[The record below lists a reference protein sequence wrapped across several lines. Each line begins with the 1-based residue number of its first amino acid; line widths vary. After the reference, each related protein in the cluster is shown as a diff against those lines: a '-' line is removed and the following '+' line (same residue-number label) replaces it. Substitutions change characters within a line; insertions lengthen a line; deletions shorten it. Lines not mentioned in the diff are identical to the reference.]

1 MECGGCKQGVE
12 RVWWTCTRLPGRA
25 CLPALI
31 IINIGFRSVWR
42 ARFVPPRPE
51 LTKDESGQL
60 SFRIHP
66 INRSRKRTPLN
77 SETPG
82 SARRV
87 LGSIE
92 RSLHKVRHVLTP
104 KRTEGVAQPAL
115 LSTKVSQVVFLHQTM
130 QIIRIR
136 WWFLFGGNQ
145 QQILFQIRTITVK
158 SRVPLMNCPLS
169 RLQRQLHLRALARN
183 GVSKELPE

>member
-1 MECGGCKQGVE
+1 
-12 RVWWTCTRLPGRA
+12 
-25 CLPALI
+25 
-31 IINIGFRSVWR
+31 
-42 ARFVPPRPE
+42 VPPRPE

-60 SFRIHP
+60 SFRIYP
-66 INRSRKRTPLN
+66 MNRSRKRTPLN

-115 LSTKVSQVVFLHQTM
+115 LSTKVSQVVFFTSNDANH
-130 QIIRIR
+130 
-136 WWFLFGGNQ
+136 
-145 QQILFQIRTITVK
+145 
-158 SRVPLMNCPLS
+158 SD
-169 RLQRQLHLRALARN
+169 
-183 GVSKELPE
+183 